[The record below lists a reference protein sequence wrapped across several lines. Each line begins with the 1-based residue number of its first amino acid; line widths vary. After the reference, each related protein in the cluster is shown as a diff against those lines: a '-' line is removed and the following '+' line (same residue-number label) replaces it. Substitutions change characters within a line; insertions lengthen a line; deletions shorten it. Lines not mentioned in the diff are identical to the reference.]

1 MNTLQQFLNK
11 LESIKFNDVN
21 GKKLTSSDGWSFE
34 LTTEF
39 HGSNF
44 MPVQVVARVRFNNV
58 VASHWGASCE
68 EDNKTLVHW
77 FITKES
83 QYYTEEYNIQ
93 REQEKRAKDLFNNL

>member
-1 MNTLQQFLNK
+1 MNTLQQFLSK
-11 LESIKFNDVN
+11 LEAIKFNDVS
-21 GKKLTSSDGWSFE
+21 GKKLTSADGWSFE